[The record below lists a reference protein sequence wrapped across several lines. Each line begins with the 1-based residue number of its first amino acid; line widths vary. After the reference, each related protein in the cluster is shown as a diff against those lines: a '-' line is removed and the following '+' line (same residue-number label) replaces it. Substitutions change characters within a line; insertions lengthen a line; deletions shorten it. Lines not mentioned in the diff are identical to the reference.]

1 VAVHV
6 VCVIRHIQ
14 ALKRGTVLVFKKSE
28 HVHILPGVVPVLF
41 VCIIYSNAT
50 DRQKGRASVRRTKR
64 RIELIGGD

>member
-28 HVHILPGVVPVLF
+28 HVHILPGVVSVLLERN
-41 VCIIYSNAT
+41 I
-50 DRQKGRASVRRTKR
+50 QKIHMNTV
-64 RIELIGGD
+64 IEYQHTI